1 MSKRKGGLV
10 WSSDPDAGRRCGQ
23 FPCVCSRTA
32 PPPPDKQV
40 ARLGRSRKGRA
51 GKTVVTIDGLELD
64 EAGLRDLARVVRR
77 RCGTG
82 GTVRDGV
89 IEVQGD
95 IRDRVAQV
103 LQELGYRIK
112 LVGG

>member
-1 MSKRKGGLV
+1 MSKRRGGVV
-10 WSSDPDAGRRCGQ
+10 WSSDPEAV
-23 FPCVCSRTA
+23 PATA
-32 PPPPDKQV
+32 KRSPDINLPPEKQT
-40 ARLGRSRKGRA
+40 ARLGRSRSGRA
-51 GKTVVTIDGLELD
+51 GKTVITVEGLQLD
-64 EAGLRDLARVVRR
+64 AAGLHELARVIRQ

-103 LQELGYRIK
+103 LQELGYHTK